1 MNYWDIIIL
10 GYLIGIT
17 IVGFWVLKRVIDY
30 FPEWI
35 TQLIRENIEKLMND
49 KEIYDSIVDYISKIG
64 KESMQNITGQ
74 SGRKPAGLLELIIPA
89 IFNRFTGQGNQGNP
103 GNQEQSKKLPE
114 KPAERIINPFQKK

>member
-30 FPEWI
+30 FPDWI
-35 TQLIRENIEKLMND
+35 TQLIRENVEKLMND
-49 KEIYDSIVDYISKIG
+49 KEIYDSIVDYITKLG

-74 SGRKPAGLLELIIPA
+74 SGRKPAGLLEMIIPA
-89 IFNRFTGQGNQGNP
+89 IFNRFTGQGNQGN
-103 GNQEQSKKLPE
+103 QEQPKKLPE
-114 KPAERIINPFQKK
+114 KPIIERVVNPFQKKQ